1 MPAVELAWEFC
12 RVTFSISAVS
22 VPTTAD
28 SQVLQ
33 HTEFFN
39 FSDEGVND
47 VSKCSQKVIQLIR
60 FLDL

>member
-1 MPAVELAWEFC
+1 M
-12 RVTFSISAVS
+12 TFSISAVS

-28 SQVLQ
+28 LQVLE
-33 HTEFFN
+33 HVEFFN

-47 VSKCSQKVIQLIR
+47 VNKCSKKVIQLIR